1 MQGVGFRWNAKD
13 SVSGLHITGYV
24 KNLSDGSVELLLEGE
39 LRNIIEAQAAV
50 DRRMRGY
57 WISRN
62 HEDLGG
68 EAHWDNFSIHS

>member
-1 MQGVGFRWNAKD
+1 M
-13 SVSGLHITGYV
+13 S
-24 KNLSDGSVELLLEGE
+24 E

-68 EAHWDNFSIHS
+68 EAHWDKFSIHS